1 MFICYLHSWTSR
13 DDQCPIC
20 NPLQVWS
27 SSDTSSKKPHPF
39 EAAETLSDAINSDNE
54 YRESWKATIAMAIHD
69 YNNKIDKALE
79 PNEINELSD
88 KILSAL
94 FWKDNS

>member
-1 MFICYLHSWTSR
+1 MFPHKS
-13 DDQCPIC
+13 
-20 NPLQVWS
+20 
-27 SSDTSSKKPHPF
+27 KPHPF